1 MWASNKS
8 SSPSIFL
15 PVELFLSSLL
25 GEFLYSIM
33 LKIFCFFNH
42 CTGLVPTCISGLSRQ
57 EKFITAASQRSNS
70 SLINYLG
77 HYCFQQFL
85 LLIKLITAECLAA
98 SVENAKTCYFI
109 IHVFFLPVYS
119 VEGFYI

>member
-8 SSPSIFL
+8 TSLSTYL
-15 PVELFLSSLL
+15 PVELFLSSSL
-25 GEFLYSIM
+25 GELLHSVM
-33 LKIFCFFNH
+33 PKIFCFFNH
-42 CTGLVPTCISGLSRQ
+42 CTGFLLAVSGLSRQ
-57 EKFITAASQRSNS
+57 EKFTTATSQRSNS

-77 HYCFQQFL
+77 HHCFQQFL

-119 VEGFYI
+119 LEGFYI